1 MIGNKKKILQ
11 TRFNHIKLLA
21 GNPAMSQSAATPS
34 SPSPA
39 AEAAGATNK

>member
-34 SPSPA
+34 PPPA
-39 AEAAGATNK
+39 AGAAGATNK